1 MTRNLKRGL
10 LYDKDSHA
18 QISECINAIPTVW
31 NDTAGIKS
39 IPIYKRRNVK
49 IAAKRQPHLIS
60 HILYLISHNCPLFPA
75 QDEKPPCGKIRRAAF

>member
-18 QISECINAIPTVW
+18 QISECINAFPTVW

-39 IPIYKRRNVK
+39 IPIYKRRNV
-49 IAAKRQPHLIS
+49 
-60 HILYLISHNCPLFPA
+60 
-75 QDEKPPCGKIRRAAF
+75 